1 MINFLGI
8 LCKELFRPYFWKI
21 LLRKKQN
28 IDQGGGVSKNY
39 IFIIK
44 TIIHHKS
51 LDCTDVAL
59 LSKKGKYYSV
69 FIPAYCLKRLSP
81 IISPTGE
88 EALIPIQVYSCG
100 NCGKVPDKLKQS
112 VED

>member
-21 LLRKKQN
+21 LFRKKQN
-28 IDQGGGVSKNY
+28 IDQDNRVSKNY

-59 LSKKGKYYSV
+59 LSEKGKYYSV
-69 FIPAYCLKRLSP
+69 FIPAFKIWKKYPFGIK
-81 IISPTGE
+81 
-88 EALIPIQVYSCG
+88 
-100 NCGKVPDKLKQS
+100 K
-112 VED
+112 